1 MKTSVSPRNKRRSTG
16 AFSFVEVLIGMVILQ
31 IALLSFFLI
40 NQSSSSQSMD
50 AYYEF
55 LAASL
60 GSEVVEFTQGMG
72 YEWADKFIAKPDI
85 FPLDTWHGVL
95 EKPIFAATSY
105 FRECDSF
112 ERMISMKKVSSRK
125 ARSTTGVI
133 STRVDSFFPFLT
145 MPFNMASIE
154 VLSSKTD
161 TKINSDKTTQSHLS
175 KTTRG
180 ISA

>member
-1 MKTSVSPRNKRRSTG
+1 MKISVSPRNKRRSTG

-60 GSEVVEFTQGMG
+60 GSEVIEFTQGMG
-72 YEWADKFIAKPDI
+72 YEWADKFIIKPDI

-112 ERMISMKKVSSRK
+112 ERMISMKKAGNGILVTVQVRVKSNNKVKSWLSRGQLAFSTIVMEK
-125 ARSTTGVI
+125 PAR
-133 STRVDSFFPFLT
+133 
-145 MPFNMASIE
+145 
-154 VLSSKTD
+154 
-161 TKINSDKTTQSHLS
+161 
-175 KTTRG
+175 
-180 ISA
+180 

>member
-112 ERMISMKKVSSRK
+112 ERMISMKKVSSAGNGILVTIQVRVK
-125 ARSTTGVI
+125 SNNKVKSWLSRGQLSFSTIVMEKPAR
-133 STRVDSFFPFLT
+133 
-145 MPFNMASIE
+145 
-154 VLSSKTD
+154 
-161 TKINSDKTTQSHLS
+161 
-175 KTTRG
+175 
-180 ISA
+180 